1 MLKRFEK
8 RVPKLTQQRTAA
20 VLNKIYPPE
29 IYEKEITIENRTR
42 SLDSITNRR
51 TRGSMDDDR
60 NTDRMVS
67 EYNSRINSEKKRK
80 RQTPATIGNHYFLP
94 KLNSQNSIQYNP
106 VESSKNILPPSSNLN
121 QHQIKIVKKSH
132 IHDIVSRERFGVTAN
147 FGSNMK
153 NRFYDDRVSV
163 ASTKESRL

>member
-80 RQTPATIGNHYFLP
+80 RQTPATIGNH
-94 KLNSQNSIQYNP
+94 
-106 VESSKNILPPSSNLN
+106 
-121 QHQIKIVKKSH
+121 
-132 IHDIVSRERFGVTAN
+132 
-147 FGSNMK
+147 
-153 NRFYDDRVSV
+153 
-163 ASTKESRL
+163 